1 MDAVEFGGTG
11 QGILL
16 LHGLMSRATTWWT
29 VAQWLRPY
37 GRVVGIDARGHGRN
51 PQRGPWRTEDFVQDA
66 AEAIETLDLGPAIVI
81 GHSMGGL
88 HAWGLAAT
96 RPDLVR
102 AIVVEDVVPD
112 NRGKSVDD
120 WKWYFDAWP
129 RPFESPRHIK
139 AFFGSEH
146 AVEYFEERVD
156 GWHLIAD
163 IDDLYA
169 IAGEWGERDYGGF
182 VDAIR
187 CPMLV
192 IEAGKGG
199 MREGQM
205 REVARRGGG
214 TYLLVPE
221 AGHVVHD
228 DAPEVY
234 RGAVE
239 AFLTSVSI
247 SPV

>member
-1 MDAVEFGGTG
+1 MSAMRC
-11 QGILL
+11 QPSARSSKYSMACSLPKNR
-16 LHGLMSRATTWWT
+16 LMC
-29 VAQWLRPY
+29 
-37 GRVVGIDARGHGRN
+37 RGDW
-51 PQRGPWRTEDFVQDA
+51 PVPFQ
-66 AEAIETLDLGPAIVI
+66 
-81 GHSMGGL
+81 S
-88 HAWGLAAT
+88 LAHVT
-96 RPDLVR
+96 
-102 AIVVEDVVPD
+102 
-112 NRGKSVDD
+112 
-120 WKWYFDAWP
+120 
-129 RPFESPRHIK
+129 
-139 AFFGSEH
+139 AFFGSPLF
-146 AVEYFEERVD
+146 AEYFEERAD

-163 IDDLYA
+163 IEDLYA
-169 IAGEWGERDYGGF
+169 IASEWGERDYWDF

-205 REVARRGGG
+205 REVAKRAKG